1 MLCIPVR
8 ELTPDL
14 LIMEENDSSEED
26 EVIML
31 SIQHRM
37 RMCVFRACAV
47 VSNSRYLFKE
57 SPDERS
63 VYVDPTVN
71 VRDVLSALLAT
82 PAAFLT

>member
-37 RMCVFRACAV
+37 RMWVFTACAV

-57 SPDERS
+57 GPDEGS